1 MSTLTDVAQQAGSQA
16 KQTASSMAAEA
27 SQGAKGFLNSQVA
40 AGADLA
46 GHVANSVRS
55 AADKLE
61 QNAPQLAGLVRGAAQ
76 GVEGF
81 SRDMRDQSV
90 EDLWRTASDFS
101 RKQPALVF
109 GLASLAGFLL
119 FRVLEGQFQRVASAA
134 AGSIRAAK
142 GTARI
147 RGKPMALDRLQNSAL
162 AQAFT
167 GLLADFGD
175 LAQKEMQLAKAEVTE
190 KITSWLHASI
200 WMVAAG
206 LLGIDRRSCWSSRPP
221 CLRSRASDWRCTG
234 RAWWWR
240 RCWQPPRS
248 RPSTTGA
255 RLRTTTCCPKRSA
268 RQISQDIRTAKEQL
282 T

>member
-46 GHVANSVRS
+46 GHVADSVRS

-119 FRVLEGQFQRVASAA
+119 FRVL
-134 AGSIRAAK
+134 
-142 GTARI
+142 
-147 RGKPMALDRLQNSAL
+147 
-162 AQAFT
+162 
-167 GLLADFGD
+167 
-175 LAQKEMQLAKAEVTE
+175 KAE
-190 KITSWLHASI
+190 
-200 WMVAAG
+200 
-206 LLGIDRRSCWSSRPP
+206 SSDGEHSGRQYPRGQRHGED
-221 CLRSRASDWRCTG
+221 LRQAYGS
-234 RAWWWR
+234 
-240 RCWQPPRS
+240 
-248 RPSTTGA
+248 
-255 RLRTTTCCPKRSA
+255 
-268 RQISQDIRTAKEQL
+268 
-282 T
+282 